1 MREQEIYRLED
12 PAALAELVAGC
23 GLATLCSTGA
33 DGPVVSHVP
42 VVLEHDAAAPLSVV
56 GHLPRAD
63 AVAHGIGAHAIGAH
77 GIGAPAVLVIAGPD
91 AYVSPR
97 WYGEGTWL
105 PTWNYVAVHLH
116 GRCEALEGA
125 ETYAVLERT
134 VVHHETRAGTHWELA
149 GSRLYAEQLLA
160 QITGFRFV
168 PARIVAKAK
177 LSQDKPPAAF
187 AGVLAALDAGGAG
200 PRAVASWMRR
210 LAPPG
215 LVPPGGEVP
224 GPAPEE
230 ARG

>member
-12 PAALAELVAGC
+12 PGALAEIVAGC
-23 GLATLCSTGA
+23 GLALLCSTGA

-42 VVLEHDAAAPLSVV
+42 VVLEHDGASPLSVV

-63 AVAHGIGAHAIGAH
+63 ALAHGF
-77 GIGAPAVLVIAGPD
+77 GAPAVLVVAGPD

-105 PTWNYVAVHLH
+105 PTWNYVVVHVH
-116 GRCEALEGA
+116 GHCEALDDA

-149 GSRLYAEQLLA
+149 GSRVYAEQLLA

-168 PARIVAKAK
+168 PARVVAKAK

-187 AGVLAALDAGGAG
+187 AGVLAALDADGGAG

-215 LVPPGGEVP
+215 LAPAGGEP
-224 GPAPEE
+224 LGGEPPAPEQ